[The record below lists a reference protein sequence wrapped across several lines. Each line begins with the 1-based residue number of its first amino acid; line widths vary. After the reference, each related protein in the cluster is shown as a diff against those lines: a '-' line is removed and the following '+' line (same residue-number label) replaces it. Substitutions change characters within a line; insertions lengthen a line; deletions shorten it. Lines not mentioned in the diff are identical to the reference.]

1 MAGKATY
8 KREYFRIDTFIPL
21 KVNVVPP
28 HLKDSVAARV
38 EDFSDLKPCIVNISG
53 GGMSFKSAKE
63 YSRGD
68 MLEMIMALYL
78 PSKITIWVYGEVL
91 RVEKTK
97 NNHYQTF
104 IKFINTS
111 DKIRE
116 LIINFVFQWER
127 ELLKKNQIN
136 FDTKFT
142 DIPLNKLIDGTLF
155 PFEIFTRDEEGI
167 KYLFAEGLSCDSIA
181 QEFFEEKGISRI
193 YIRADELSSLDDY
206 VEKNRVK
213 RKVFDREDIVS
224 FKEYSFNKKSYHPVD
239 KTVLLQMKDID
250 FSLFTAN
257 DFVYDPLIEASPE
270 KIVTVDENN
279 LNTAK
284 HILIKKSDMPV
295 YQKKL
300 HAIFSASDN
309 LKKTHILKENA
320 NIVIS
325 ELLASPEDKEKM
337 QAAITIANRIIDCI
351 LENNDSVYILFSLN
365 SGDYYTH
372 IHSVNVAVMSIGAG
386 VALGLNRDNIE
397 KLGIGALLHD
407 IGHSVIS
414 EDIVNK
420 QGRLGMRE
428 FEIFKT
434 HVTEG
439 VKILRKH
446 EAIPIESYS
455 AVLHH
460 HEKLTGKGYPSGAA
474 GNEISLFGKITAV
487 ADAYDLLTTNKPYR
501 ANMTPFQAMTVF
513 AKEAKNYDPEILKAF
528 IKILAKVK

>member
-1 MAGKATY
+1 MF

-28 HLKDSVAARV
+28 HMRDSVAARV

-53 GGMSFKSAKE
+53 GGISFKSTKE
-63 YSRGD
+63 YSKGD
-68 MLEMIMALYL
+68 ILEIIMALHL
-78 PSKITIWVYGEVL
+78 PSTITICAYGEVIS
-91 RVEKTK
+91 VKKTK

-104 IKFINTS
+104 IKFINIS
-111 DKIRE
+111 DKIRDK
-116 LIINFVFQWER
+116 IVNFVFQMER
-127 ELLKKNQIN
+127 EIIKNTQIN
-136 FDTKFT
+136 FNTKFT

-155 PFEIFTRDEEGI
+155 PFEIFIRDEEGI
-167 KYLFAEGLSCDSIA
+167 KYLFAEGLPCDSIA
-181 QEFFEEKGISRI
+181 REFFEEKGISRI
-193 YIRADELSSLDDY
+193 YIKADKLSSLDDY
-206 VEKNRVK
+206 VEKNRIK
-213 RKVFDREDIVS
+213 RKVFDRDDIVS

-239 KTVLLQMKDID
+239 KTVLLQMRDID

-257 DFVYDPLIEASPE
+257 DFVYDPLIDASPE

-279 LNTAK
+279 LNAK

-309 LKKTHILKENA
+309 LKKARILKENA
-320 NIVIS
+320 SIAMS
-325 ELLASPEDKEKM
+325 ELFASPEDKKKM
-337 QAAITIANRIIDCI
+337 QAAVAIANQIIDCI
-351 LENNDSVYILFSLN
+351 MENDDSVYILFSLN

-372 IHSVNVAVMSIGAG
+372 IHSVNVAVLSIGVG
-386 VALGLNRDNIE
+386 IALGLKRDNIE

-407 IGHSVIS
+407 IGHSAIS

-434 HVTEG
+434 HVREG
-439 VKILRKH
+439 LRILQMH
-446 EAIPIESYS
+446 EVIPEESYP
-455 AVLHH
+455 AVLFH
-460 HEKLTGKGYPSGAA
+460 HEKLSGKGYPYGVSGDK
-474 GNEISLFGKITAV
+474 IPLFGKITAI
-487 ADAYDLLTTNKPYR
+487 ADAYDLLTTNRPYR
-501 ANMTPFQAMTVF
+501 ANMTPFHALTVF
-513 AKEAKNYDPEILKAF
+513 AKETNNYDPEILKAF

>member
-1 MAGKATY
+1 MAGKAAY
-8 KREYFRIDTFIPL
+8 KRQYFRIDTFIRL
-21 KVNVVPP
+21 RVNIIPP

-53 GGMSFKSAKE
+53 GGMSFKSTKK
-63 YSRGD
+63 YSKGD
-68 MLEMIMALYL
+68 ILEIIMTLYL
-78 PSKITIWVYGEVL
+78 PSNITIWVYGEVV

-104 IKFINTS
+104 IKFINIS

-155 PFEIFTRDEEGI
+155 PFEIFTKDEEGI
-167 KYLFAEGLSCDSIA
+167 KYLFAEGLPCDSIT
-181 QEFFEEKGISRI
+181 QEFFEERGISRI
-193 YIRADELSSLDDY
+193 YIRTDELSSLDDY

-300 HAIFSASDN
+300 HAIFSASDK

-337 QAAITIANRIIDCI
+337 QAAITIANRIVDCI
-351 LENNDSVYILFSLN
+351 MENNDSVYILFSLN
-365 SGDYYTH
+365 SGDFYTH

-386 VALGLNRDNIE
+386 VALGLNRNNIE

-407 IGHSVIS
+407 IGHSAIS

-420 QGRLGMRE
+420 QGKLSMRE

-439 VKILRKH
+439 VKILSKH

-460 HEKLTGKGYPSGAA
+460 HEKLTGKGYPHGVSG
-474 GNEISLFGKITAV
+474 NKIPTFGKITAI
-487 ADAYDLLTTNKPYR
+487 ADAYDLLTTNRPYR
-501 ANMTPFQAMTVF
+501 ANMTPFHALTVI
-513 AKEAKNYDPEILKAF
+513 AKEAKNYDPEILKLF
-528 IKILAKVK
+528 IKILTRVK

>member
-1 MAGKATY
+1 MF

-21 KVNVVPP
+21 KVNTVPP
-28 HLKDSVAARV
+28 HMKDFVAARI

-53 GGMSFKSAKE
+53 SGIGFKSEKE
-63 YSRGD
+63 YSKGD
-68 MLEMIMALYL
+68 ILEIIMALSL
-78 PSKITIWVYGEVL
+78 PLKNTIWVYGEVI

-97 NNHYQTF
+97 NNHHQTF

-111 DKIRE
+111 DKIKE

-127 ELLKKNQIN
+127 ELLKKKQIDL
-136 FDTKFT
+136 DTKFT

-155 PFEIFTRDEEGI
+155 PLEIFTKDEKGI
-167 KYLFAEGLSCDSIA
+167 NYLFAEGLPCDSIA
-181 QEFFEEKGISRI
+181 KEFFEEKGISRI
-193 YIRADELSSLDDY
+193 YIRADKLSSLYNY
-206 VEKNRVK
+206 VEKNKVK
-213 RKVFDREDIVS
+213 RKDFNKDDIVS
-224 FKEYSFNKKSYHPVD
+224 FKEYSFNKKSYYPVD
-239 KTVLLQMKDID
+239 RTVLLQIKDID

-257 DFVYDPLIEASPE
+257 DFIYDPLIEASSK

-279 LNTAK
+279 LNAAK

-295 YQKKL
+295 YKKKL

-320 NIVIS
+320 NIAIS
-325 ELLASPEDKEKM
+325 ELLANPEDKTKM
-337 QAAITIANRIIDCI
+337 QAAIAIANRIIDCI
-351 LENNDSVYILFSLN
+351 VENNNSVYILFSLN

-372 IHSVNVAVMSIGAG
+372 IHSVNVAVMSIITG

-407 IGHSVIS
+407 IGHSAIS

-434 HVTEG
+434 HVGEG
-439 VKILRKH
+439 LRILQMH
-446 EAIPIESYS
+446 EVISEESHS
-455 AVLHH
+455 AVLFH
-460 HEKLTGKGYPSGAA
+460 HEKLSGKGYPYGVSGDK
-474 GNEISLFGKITAV
+474 IPLFGKITAI
-487 ADAYDLLTTNKPYR
+487 ADAYDLMTTNRPYR
-501 ANMTPFQAMTVF
+501 ANMTPFQSLTVF
-513 AKEAKNYDPEILKAF
+513 AKEVKDYDPEILKAF
-528 IKILAKVK
+528 IKILALR